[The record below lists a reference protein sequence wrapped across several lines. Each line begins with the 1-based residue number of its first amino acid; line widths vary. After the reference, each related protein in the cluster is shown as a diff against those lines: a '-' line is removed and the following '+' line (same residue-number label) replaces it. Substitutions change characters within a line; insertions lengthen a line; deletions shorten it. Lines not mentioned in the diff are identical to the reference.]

1 MQKVSLVR
9 CGPPFWMALR
19 PQTLRPPQGWPL
31 PELWPTSHRIFV
43 CHRAEGRHWFEEA
56 LVAALAH
63 QVMPT
68 HVLQSRVLITC
79 SHCSSGSCCLPVV
92 PLPREPRLACQQRCG
107 VYSQA
112 GTSRAWPTETST
124 FQGDERNTEMGKS
137 LLVACLHTCHAV
149 LQSQSLIIG
158 PIKMSFSSCY

>member
-9 CGPPFWMALR
+9 CGLPFWMALR

-112 GTSRAWPTETST
+112 PAVPGLPRQALFKVTKEILKWENHCWWHAFTPVMLYYSLSLW
-124 FQGDERNTEMGKS
+124 
-137 LLVACLHTCHAV
+137 LLV
-149 LQSQSLIIG
+149 
-158 PIKMSFSSCY
+158 P